1 MSPKRDDISSV
12 RQFQSET
19 DAIREAPEPFVLR
32 VTVLLLVGMFVG
44 LIGLTFLTRMDRVVS
59 SAAGKIVPTQPV
71 NVYQALDPSIIKTF
85 NVREGELVKE
95 GQLLVTLDP
104 TFAAADVRQYRL
116 QVANLDAQIARDEAE
131 LAGKPLVFPDNVD
144 ADARGYQKL
153 QQALHEQIMAQYKA
167 QIESFDAKIKTTQAT
182 IAKYE
187 GDASRYGER
196 EQIAKQVEGIRVD
209 LEAKGAGSLLNRL
222 STQDQR
228 LEMLRFQE
236 FSRNS
241 LTEARQNLTSIQS
254 DREAFIQQWSTNLS
268 QELVKARGDRDAAS
282 AALEKALKHQEL
294 VRLTASEPSIVL
306 TVAKLSPG
314 SVLKEGDTLYTLMP
328 VNAPL
333 EAEIHIA
340 SRDVAFVRPGDRC
353 TSKLDAFNFAEHG
366 TAVGRIRWISEG
378 AFVTD
383 DNGQPLPNS
392 DAYYKARCDIDTA
405 GLVNLPDGF
414 RLIPGMT
421 LTGDVEV
428 GTRSVAFYLLGGFIR
443 GIRESMRE
451 PR

>member
-1 MSPKRDDISSV
+1 LSPKSDDISCV

-19 DAIREAPEPFVLR
+19 DAIREAPEPLVLR
-32 VTVLLLVGMFVG
+32 VTVLLLVGMFVS
-44 LIGLTFLTRMDRVVS
+44 LVVMTFLTRMDRVVS
-59 SAAGKIVPTQPV
+59 STAGKIIPTQPV

-85 NVREGELVKE
+85 NVKEGELVKE
-95 GQLLVTLDP
+95 GQLLATLDP

-116 QVANLDAQIARDEAE
+116 QVASLDAQIARNEAE
-131 LAGKPLVFPDNVD
+131 LAGKPLVFPDVD
-144 ADARGYQKL
+144 ADVRGYQNL
-153 QQALHEQIMAQYKA
+153 QKALHEQIMAQYKA

-196 EQIAKQVEGIRVD
+196 EQIAKRVEGIRVD

-222 STQDQR
+222 GTQDQR
-228 LEMLRFQE
+228 LEMMRFQE

-254 DREAFIQQWSTNLS
+254 DREASVQQWSTNLS
-268 QELVKARGDRDAAS
+268 QELVKARGDRDSAS

-340 SRDVAFVRPGDRC
+340 ARDVAFVRPGDRC
-353 TSKLDAFNFAEHG
+353 ISKLDAFNFAEHG
-366 TAVGRIRWISEG
+366 TAAGAVRWVSEG
-378 AFVTD
+378 TFVTD
-383 DNGQPLPNS
+383 DNGQALQNNE
-392 DAYYKARCDIDTA
+392 AYYKARCSVDTA
-405 GLVNLPDGF
+405 GLVNVPNGF

-421 LTGDVEV
+421 MTGDVEV